1 MKLILYHG
9 GTLFGKSVD
18 DPKSCERAV
27 LGTIFLLFL
36 WWKRIPLEILNHNL
50 FLIKFLIS

>member
-1 MKLILYHG
+1 MEGHYMKLILYHG
-9 GTLFGKSVD
+9 GTLSGKSVD

-36 WWKRIPLEILNHNL
+36 W
-50 FLIKFLIS
+50 